1 MKAMINFL
9 ALNWGW
15 ILLAMIAGTVT
26 IFAITKLQKPPMEK
40 PGTKSANFDDDS
52 VVSTPIMA
60 NNPHANVFKD
70 AAWEAIYKKTNPWT
84 YLRDNWEKVEN
95 FGGNVE
101 KAMLDFITNE
111 AHRQIPDSSSVTLS
125 LRDYSG
131 ENSVIMEYR
140 DPKTDSIM
148 ITTGHDPEPCLYGTF
163 SNKKGESK
171 TYKLICANGLV
182 GDLGGKVT
190 AFDEDY
196 VINDGDSFIKITGS
210 TTHQAVKFA
219 EENDLPVRF
228 IVEGKVNSKTPDTTR
243 VKVFSDYKNFRNG
256 IFDVVLQPG
265 NILRKQNNKWL
276 YIRK

>member
-1 MKAMINFL
+1 MTNFITVNYGYL
-9 ALNWGW
+9 LIATIGL
-15 ILLAMIAGTVT
+15 ILLGYGL
-26 IFAITKLQKPPMEK
+26 KNLKKPLPEI
-40 PGTKSANFDDDS
+40 PTTKSANFADDS

-60 NNPHANVFKD
+60 NNPHANVFND
-70 AAWEAIYKKTNPWT
+70 AAWDAIYKKTNPWE

-125 LRDYSG
+125 LRDYSDQ
-131 ENSVIMEYR
+131 NSVIMEYR

-182 GDLGGKVT
+182 GELGGKVT
-190 AFDEDY
+190 AFDQDY
-196 VINDGDSFIKITGS
+196 VIYDGDSFIKITGS
-210 TTHQAVKFA
+210 TTNQAVKFA

-228 IVEGKVNSKTPDTTR
+228 IIEGKVNSKTPDTTR

-265 NILRKQNNKWL
+265 DVLRKQDNKWM